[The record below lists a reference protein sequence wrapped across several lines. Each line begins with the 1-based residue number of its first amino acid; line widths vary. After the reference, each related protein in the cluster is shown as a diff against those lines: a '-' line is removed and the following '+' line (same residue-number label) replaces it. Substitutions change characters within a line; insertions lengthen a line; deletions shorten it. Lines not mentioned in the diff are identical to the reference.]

1 MNTAPRSYNLLVEKL
16 DMKGE
21 KYELSKKSDLSV

>member
-1 MNTAPRSYNLLVEKL
+1 MNTATLSYNLLVEKM